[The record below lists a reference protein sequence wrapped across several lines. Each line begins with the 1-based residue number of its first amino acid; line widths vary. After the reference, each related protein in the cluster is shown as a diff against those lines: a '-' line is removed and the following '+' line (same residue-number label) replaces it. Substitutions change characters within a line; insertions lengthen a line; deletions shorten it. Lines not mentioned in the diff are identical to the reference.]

1 MSNILKRLETRERP
15 GAVVVLFFVLT
26 GCAAVPPEAFS
37 TETATRVDEV
47 STIEDQALP
56 PVVRDSTFKDSFF
69 GETVRQ
75 AVLDFPALS
84 GQNARVS
91 NAAARLDALQ
101 GSLQPQLS
109 AGVSAGQAVA
119 GNNSGPA
126 ADAYVTVRQLI
137 FDGAATKNRIALTQ
151 INQRQLTLELDV
163 LLSSLSRRIATA
175 ALDLWERT
183 QLLELAGDDVAAHEV
198 FVQQTRERVT
208 GGTTT
213 ESDLLSALS
222 RLADAQS
229 QRAQAVAAQA
239 QARASYIALIGPV
252 PIVSSLPPPLPRL
265 SDEVARNRIDTSS
278 QLAVLR
284 MRLAVAWAEVD
295 VARSGR
301 FPGIFL
307 ELTGRQ
313 TDLVREDSEF
323 EVFAGFS
330 VDQSI
335 FSGGQQRAREEQ
347 AASNLRLAES
357 VFDETEREI
366 RRQLNVALA
375 NRSAAEEQA
384 KAAAEAAKANAAV
397 LDAARIQFSIGRR
410 GIVEI
415 LDAQRDLTGA
425 LAREISLQGIRIRT
439 ELEILEMTG
448 DLAVVFGI
456 DSASNKSGPHAQRR
470 MSAERVSEDG

>member
-1 MSNILKRLETRERP
+1 MSNILKHLETRDRP
-15 GAVVVLFFVLT
+15 GTIVVLFFFLT
-26 GCAAVPPEAFS
+26 GCTVIPPEVFT
-37 TETATRVDEV
+37 TETATTLGEV
-47 STIEDQALP
+47 SARKDQAP
-56 PVVRDSTFKDSFF
+56 PSIVRDSTFKDSFF
-69 GETVRQ
+69 GKTVRQ

-91 NAAARLDALQ
+91 GAAARLDALQ
-101 GSLQPQLS
+101 GSLLPQLS

-119 GNNSGPA
+119 GDNSGA
-126 ADAYVTVRQLI
+126 TADAYVTVRQLI

-151 INQRQLTLELDV
+151 ISQKQLTLELDV

-175 ALDLWERT
+175 ALDLWEQT

-239 QARASYIALIGPV
+239 QAQASYIALIGPLPV
-252 PIVSSLPPPLPRL
+252 VSGLPPPLPRL
-265 SDEVARNRIDTSS
+265 SDELARNRIDTSS

-284 MRLAVAWAEVD
+284 MRLAGAGAEVD

-313 TDLVREDSEF
+313 TDLASEDSEF

-357 VFDETEREI
+357 VFDETRREI
-366 RRQLNVALA
+366 RRQLDVALA
-375 NRSAAEEQA
+375 NRSAAEQQA
-384 KAAAEAAKANAAV
+384 AAAAEAARANAAV

-415 LDAQRDLTGA
+415 LDAQRDLTSA
-425 LAREISLQGIRIRT
+425 LAREIALQGVRIRT

-448 DLAVVFGI
+448 DLATVFGI
-456 DSASNKSGPHAQRR
+456 DHAGTKSARRAPHR